1 VDIVFKL
8 VLVLCAV
15 LIAVIIAQHFF
26 YMREINKLIN
36 KLMSRDY
43 FDYSRA
49 EKPLAEQP
57 KKDAPPELPEDLS
70 ILQNNFQLP

>member
-15 LIAVIIAQHFF
+15 LILVIIAQHFF

-43 FDYSRA
+43 FDYSRV
-49 EKPLAEQP
+49 EKPLAEKP
-57 KKDAPPELPEDLS
+57 KKDAAPELPEDLS
-70 ILQNNFQLP
+70 ILQNHFQLP